1 MTNSLAEAVV
11 SPLGGGMVVVVVVD
25 VPWVG
30 EKTLVLRSLV
40 SRTCEQIW

>member
-11 SPLGGGMVVVVVVD
+11 SPLGGGMVVVVVD